1 MADWEVDREEPVA
14 APKPK
19 QDAPKWEVSHETP
32 VEMGFGRQLLGNAE
46 LAGSALLNIP
56 HAVAHAGA
64 DLVNRVTGDDSGNT
78 PWVDSH
84 IPAVHPG
91 AAGRELSTALGSDLT
106 DTIDKAGL
114 GDAATAAVGAA
125 NNAGSK
131 IQNESSLQGDLVRS
145 GLGVM
150 NDVGQIANVGAS
162 ATGAVNA
169 GRRAVQS
176 GLDAAGVGTDWRAAG
191 LRSGG
196 GHPIARQIAGESGPH
211 ALIGHNAQV
220 GGTVAASEAGHPQ
233 GAPMSQNSM
242 AEASQEPSAVYNRI
256 ATTLPEGQLSPAAQA
271 RLAAAGQPGGT
282 LKPSLQV
289 QAQIDAT
296 KQQLL
301 TARTGQQHIENLR
314 SLRQQGFANAASD
327 VPAEQELGKAQLDMG
342 GAVEQHIEDTLPEN
356 GPVTMEQF
364 KSARQQLAKNWA
376 VRSALRGGDAQFP
389 GIVDLRKLGRIQEN
403 SPGQLTG
410 GLKMLADFANGPGR
424 DVVGVPPQYDPPSI
438 AQDVGGIFNVHRP
451 VQATVQGLG
460 GGPAA
465 RALLTG
471 NTRAAIE
478 KAQSMFPG
486 RAPGAFAPLPSA
498 QLPGGRIVRPGDM
511 GPLGGASLEPGANP
525 NPSPAAPTSDVAGV
539 MSQGVGQQPAGGPS
553 MSFHGQPPGDALP
566 FRFSPEVVGERP
578 VQGGAPQL
586 APRFTDDYGN
596 EVNPNQEPD
605 AAPPTLGN
613 RLAGEPEAPTNR
625 GTVSRFGDVS
635 PAAGAE
641 GRVVSTPVGEPRMGD
656 LLADLHAMV
665 GQGVPGATLA
675 KAGPRSGPSK
685 PWLVDAERPGRDN
698 GLANLM
704 EDIHGADNDSRFSNN
719 ASGQTD
725 VSQEF
730 ANWQADRQ
738 AQGVTRHRYDPST
751 DEMVPMHSTSAR
763 DPSSVQGR
771 PVFDRDA
778 KGHLSVVD
786 RGGLPLSAINGI
798 IARMRGLGDR
808 FASP

>member
-1 MADWEVDREEPVA
+1 MADWEVDHEEPVA
-14 APKPK
+14 PPKTK

-32 VEMGFGRQLLGNAE
+32 VQMSFGRQLLGNAE
-46 LAGSALLNIP
+46 LGGSAIASIP

-64 DLVNRVTGDDSGNT
+64 DLINRVTGDDSGKT

-84 IPAVHPG
+84 IPSVGPG

-114 GDAATAAVGAA
+114 GGAATAAVGAA

-131 IQNESSLQGDLVRS
+131 IQNEPSLQGDLVRS

-150 NDVGQIANVGAS
+150 SDFGQLANVGA
-162 ATGAVNA
+162 AGADAVSSV
-169 GRRAVQS
+169 RRSVQS
-176 GLDAAGVGTDWRAAG
+176 GLDAAGMGTDWRAAG

-196 GHPIARQIAGESGPH
+196 GHPIARQIAGESGPQ

-233 GAPMSQNSM
+233 GAPMSQTSM

-256 ATTLPEGQLSPAAQA
+256 ATTLPEGQLSAGAQA
-271 RLAAAGQPGGT
+271 RLASAGQPGGT

-301 TARTGQQHIENLR
+301 AARTGQQHVENLR
-314 SLRQQGFANAASD
+314 SLRQQGFANAASE

-356 GPVTMEQF
+356 GPVSMEQF
-364 KSARQQLAKNWA
+364 KAARQQLAKNWA
-376 VRSALRGGDAQFP
+376 VRSALQGGDSQFP

-424 DVVGVPPQYDPPSI
+424 DVVGVPEQYNPPSV
-438 AQDVGGIFNVHRP
+438 AQDAAGIFNVHRP
-451 VQATVQGLG
+451 VQSTVQGLG
-460 GGPAA
+460 GGSAA
-465 RALLTG
+465 RTLLTG

-486 RAPGAFAPLPSA
+486 RAPGSFAPLPSA

-511 GPLGGASLEPGANP
+511 GPLGGASTEPGANP
-525 NPSPAAPTSDVAGV
+525 NPAAPAPMGDLAGV
-539 MSQGVGQQPAGGPS
+539 MSQGVGEGRPAGLTSGP
-553 MSFHGQPPGDALP
+553 MAGPPSNGP
-566 FRFSPEVVGERP
+566 VPYRPSPEFFGAQP
-578 VQGGAPQL
+578 VQGGAPPL
-586 APRFTDDYGN
+586 APRFADDYGN
-596 EVNPNQEPD
+596 EVNPNQD
-605 AAPPTLGN
+605 AGTPPTLGD
-613 RLAGEPEAPTNR
+613 RFARGDQPPDRPASVLAGRPTVPDPNAEP
-625 GTVSRFGDVS
+625 S
-635 PAAGAE
+635 
-641 GRVVSTPVGEPRMGD
+641 MQD
-656 LLADLHAMV
+656 LLAELSDYAKV
-665 GQGVPGATLA
+665 KSQGVPEGTAA

-685 PWLVDAERPGRDN
+685 PWLVGGDQPPPPENIDA
-698 GLANLM
+698 LM
-704 EDIHGADNDSRFSNN
+704 EALEGDHDSRFSNN

-738 AQGVTRHRYDPST
+738 AQGITRHRYDPST

-763 DPSSVQGR
+763 DPASVQGR

-778 KGHLSVVD
+778 KGNYIPVD
-786 RGGLPLSAINGI
+786 RGGMPLSAINGI
-798 IARMRGLGDR
+798 IARMKGLGDR
-808 FASP
+808 FASQ